1 MSFSFQP
8 REVVNRMTDAEFK
21 AYQRQS
27 NEAILAEFDISI
39 APPAAVNDAALS
51 SGSGQVR
58 AVGGAPFE
66 TLEEVFASLPPGEFV
81 GDVYRVY
88 EAKAVRAVSAL
99 PLKKS
104 NLDQFGKLVQ
114 KGLTVSYHGVRGRVA
129 KVSRGACCVEYMHFT
144 GRPTGSCEWLDCEL
158 VQVVS

>member
-1 MSFSFQP
+1 MSLSQCFPAANGGNCGSCI
-8 REVVNRMTDAEFK
+8 AG
-21 AYQRQS
+21 
-27 NEAILAEFDISI
+27 FDQCRSTVYLSPLRPF

-58 AVGGAPFE
+58 AVGGAPFQ
-66 TLEEVFASLPPGEFV
+66 TLGEVFASLPPGEFV

-88 EAKAVRAVSAL
+88 EAKAVRAVSAI
-99 PLKKS
+99 PVKKS

-144 GRPTGSCEWLDCEL
+144 GRLTGSCEWLDCEL